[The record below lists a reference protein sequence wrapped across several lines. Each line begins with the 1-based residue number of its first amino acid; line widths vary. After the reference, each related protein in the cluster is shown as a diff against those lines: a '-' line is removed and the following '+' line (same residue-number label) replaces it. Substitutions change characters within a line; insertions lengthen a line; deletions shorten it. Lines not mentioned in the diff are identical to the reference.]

1 MKIGFN
7 EKNIT
12 ITKKTN
18 IHFIIQYI
26 VQKIKI
32 LATDKKQKRE
42 NKFVCNKPKKKPLHF
57 YFAFLKF

>member
-42 NKFVCNKPKKKPLHF
+42 NKFVRNKPKKKSLHF